1 MTSVQTATPDQIVER
16 ILQIAA
22 SDGFKIGVDL
32 GRSLAGSEL
41 PALWVRQPDGTE
53 SRERLTLGGTYKAT
67 YAYRLFAFYRLIT
80 SPKLE
85 RQMVLEASGEKER
98 LPALFANRK
107 QLELGGNDGIVYY
120 AELMDGDRV
129 EVTDFHNK
137 SYAMIPS
144 NLIIQTIETP

>member
-1 MTSVQTATPDQIVER
+1 MTAVQTATPDQIVER

-22 SDGFKIGVDL
+22 TDGFRINVDL
-32 GRSLAGSEL
+32 GRSLAASEL

-53 SRERLTLGGTYKAT
+53 NRERLTLGGTYLAT
-67 YAYRLFAFYRLIT
+67 YVFRLFAFYRLIT

-98 LPALFANRK
+98 LPKLFAAHPF
-107 QLELGGNDGIVYY
+107 LELSGGDGIVYHT
-120 AELMDGDRV
+120 EPMTGDQV

-137 SYAMIPS
+137 SYAMIPYDYP
-144 NLIIQTIETP
+144 IQTIEIP